1 LKKIKNGFK
10 RKPRLGTEKYL
21 KKYHAEGFRK
31 GSGITKKIVNTVL
44 KKRNI

>member
-31 GSGITKKIVNTVL
+31 VAVELQKKM
-44 KKRNI
+44 